1 MERKKKRIEEFLELT
16 AETTKYYSYADY
28 FVKTPLFT
36 SLRVSNSAAD
46 SLTDL
51 TLTVKSDSGL
61 IVETQ
66 KQIDEIPFES
76 SVEVEFGDVIS
87 PLFFADLNEIKKV
100 SVILELAHEKRTI
113 KCFITEV
120 TVLPFEYWQGAEG
133 NGETL
138 AVFVRPKLGD
148 CGRLK
153 TEMRAQ
159 LKKWNV
165 SDDFNGY
172 DGADKNLV
180 RKVVASLFTALRHYS
195 FERDDCDVSV
205 PSPVGGGVKLLSE
218 RRAKPME
225 LALLAAATLE
235 SAGLNPVIVYGDKQ
249 VAVGVWL
256 YSGCFQDICS
266 DDVELLSGYVSDGIN
281 NLSCFDADDLFSDK
295 TVAYSTSENH
305 FLQKVQNGD
314 YDKIL
319 DIKRARL
326 NRLTPLPTRYKTVKG
341 YEILSEDET
350 SPDEAPKDLA
360 FVKKIFNLEGKLT
373 RDKQWERRLLDLSLK
388 NTLLNFTPKNAV
400 QIISV
405 DSDSAYQA
413 VCSPSPMRITPANLS
428 SLGITDKTPRF
439 GLSKECKGFK
449 ELISEDVSGGILRAY
464 EQDEILIDNLAR
476 LVKKNKEADEES
488 GGKILYLAF
497 GFLKWYSGGDEE
509 EKYAP
514 LVLCPVTLKLGKG
527 KTYYEISASG
537 DELSVNSTLLEFL
550 KQEFNV
556 DIRGLDGNVQ
566 DLKVSE
572 ILAMVR
578 MEIAEM
584 KNWSV
589 EDDCFLAAFSFSRYQ
604 TWQDLRNNMDEFSK
618 NALVAAMLKN
628 KPLEGEQITADKED
642 EVPLTEV
649 LTPISADSSQW
660 EAIDLA
666 QKGASFVL
674 HGPPGTGKSQTI
686 TNIICN
692 ALYSGKRVL
701 FVAEKKAALE
711 VVKKR
716 LDALGVGDFCLEL
729 HSSKVNKLEVAAK
742 LASTLALA
750 SNEKAV
756 SVDGKAAS
764 IDKLKTEM
772 LAPLNALHK
781 KRRLGVSVYEAMLIC
796 FKNSDA
802 PDVMNI
808 ESVFYDKLT
817 KEKMEKYEDMIRR
830 AAVSVKECGGVHNSP
845 FSNVYLSEYSRSVRD
860 AARVSAEVVITE
872 IKHLKNYLTLF
883 LDLYRQRVTRLTRKK
898 LAAIEEIVKMLSD
911 STIRAY
917 FDGQKEDEFH
927 AFYNANRRLDAH
939 LALYFRK
946 FKKLVDLKP
955 SERAEI
961 SRIINEAGDVEGSKT
976 AASVIKRLEKVAIEP
991 LGADAGVSSLELL
1004 VSVTDDMEAIK
1015 TNTKL
1020 SDKFSSAF
1028 GKINY
1033 FDGRKKYLE
1042 NLYRLHDLSASVFAD
1057 YNADGFN
1064 GTCIE
1069 AANGYTKPVID
1080 GLLGSILGFR
1090 AAEKSFVKAI
1100 KADESKLPEEDI
1112 LEEYSA
1118 QAGALIDNVDML
1130 ANWCEYRADSAALKK
1145 EGLTFVTDA
1154 LENGSVTAD
1163 NVIAGFEKN
1172 VYRNFLQTTIPLDP
1186 ALSRFSAAVQEE
1198 DSENLRLLL
1207 DEYALL
1213 CRERIRETLISRLPT
1228 PDTEGKCSIELM
1240 NFQRY
1245 AKTNLRGMGLRKL
1258 FEEIPELMKFVAPC
1272 MLMSP
1277 VTVAQYLR
1285 AENGLFDIV
1294 VFDEASQMPTAEA
1307 IGSLARGKSAVIVG
1321 DPKQLPPTSFFNAN
1335 FTGDET
1341 SDYEDTESV
1350 LDDCL
1355 ALGMPEKHL
1364 TWHYRSKHE
1373 SLIAFSNTTYYGGK
1387 LCTFP
1392 SPDAPD
1398 SHVHLS
1404 LVENGV
1410 YDRGFT
1416 KRNKEEARALVADVI
1431 RRLKDPVLSRSSIGV
1446 VTFSNVQKE
1455 YIERKLSAEIA
1466 AAKLEEVAYD
1476 REEPL
1481 FVKNLE
1487 NVQGDER
1494 DVILFSVCYG
1504 PDKNGRVSLNF
1515 GPLNQTGGWRRL
1527 NVAVS
1532 RAREEMTVFTSIT
1545 AAMIDLSKTNS
1556 KGVAG
1561 LKAFL
1566 EFAQKGKTTL
1576 AISSD
1581 NLKKNEVGIGK
1592 YVAEG
1597 LSQYGYECRYDVGV
1611 SDFKIDVAVLDPKNK
1626 HRYVLAV
1633 MCDGTERFSV
1643 KDRNVLQILTLKRNN
1658 WNVTRL
1664 YSVNYYNNPKREI
1677 KRIKDLLDKIT
1688 GKDKRSGSGISR
1700 VQKPY
1705 KYAQLSQKFESTNYV
1720 TSGENDSELIARI
1733 KAIVAAE
1740 EPISEDF
1747 LIRRTF
1753 ASLGIIKSGTKA
1765 EGHMRDLIPL
1775 CKFSREKLVGAFY
1788 YRKTDKAAAYDKCR
1802 VENGEKAVRK
1812 VENDYS
1818 PYEIIALIRAALEDK
1833 VALYQDEIF
1842 NIVCVVMRVNRATDK
1857 FAAYVN
1863 DCITLGEEKGF
1874 FVRSVS
1880 DRISLA

>member
-1 MERKKKRIEEFLELT
+1 MDHKKRKTEEFISLT
-16 AETTKYYSYADY
+16 AEAAKYYSYADY
-28 FVKTPLFT
+28 FVRTPLFT
-36 SLRVSNSAAD
+36 SLRVNNSAGD
-46 SLTDL
+46 SLTDF
-51 TLTVKSDSGL
+51 TLRVTSERGFVTETVK
-61 IVETQ
+61 
-66 KQIDEIPFES
+66 KIDEIPFEN
-76 SVEVEFGDVIS
+76 SVEVELGDVVS
-87 PLFFADLNEIKKV
+87 PLYFADLDEIREENVTIELQHEK
-100 SVILELAHEKRTI
+100 SVIASETLP
-113 KCFITEV
+113 V
-120 TVLPFEYWQGAEG
+120 TVLPFEYWQGSEG
-133 NGETL
+133 KGETL
-138 AVFVRPKLGD
+138 AVFVRPKIGD

-153 TEMRAQ
+153 TEMRGQ

-172 DGADKNLV
+172 QNSDKNV
-180 RKVVASLFTALRHYS
+180 IRKVVASLFTALRHYS
-195 FERDDCDVSV
+195 FERVDCDLSAPVSA
-205 PSPVGGGVKLLSE
+205 GAGVKLLSE
-218 RRAKPME
+218 RKATSLE
-225 LALLAAATLE
+225 LALLAASTLE
-235 SAGLNPVIVYGDKQ
+235 SAGLNPVLVYGDKEI
-249 VAVGVWL
+249 AVGVWL
-256 YSGCFQDICS
+256 YDGCFQDSCS
-266 DDVELLSGYVSDGIN
+266 DDTERLLNYVSDGIN
-281 NLSCFDADDLFSDK
+281 NLSCFDVDDLFSDK

-305 FLQKVQNGD
+305 FAAKCENGD
-314 YDKIL
+314 YDKII
-319 DIKRARL
+319 DVKRARL
-326 NRLTPLPTRYKTVKG
+326 NRLTPLPTRNKTVKG
-341 YEILSEDET
+341 YEILSENET
-350 SPDEAPKDLA
+350 SPDEAPKDLS
-360 FVKKIFNLEGKLT
+360 FVKKVFNLEGRVT

-388 NTLLNFTPKNAV
+388 NALLNFSVKNAV
-400 QIISV
+400 QIV
-405 DSDSAYQA
+405 SADPDAALQA
-413 VCSPSPMRITPANLS
+413 VSSDQPVRLMPANLS
-428 SLGITDKTPRF
+428 ALGVGERTSRF
-439 GLSKECKGFK
+439 GLSKDLKGVK
-449 ELISEDVSGGILRAY
+449 ELISEDISGGIFRTY
-464 EQDEILIDNLAR
+464 EQGELLEDNLAR
-476 LVKKNKEADEES
+476 LVKKSREADEES
-488 GGKILYLAF
+488 GSKILYLAI
-497 GFLKWYSGGDEE
+497 GFLKWYSKGDGEE
-509 EKYAP
+509 RYAP
-514 LVLCPVTLKLGKG
+514 LVLAPVTLKLGKG
-527 KTYYEISASG
+527 KTNYEIAAGG

-556 DIRGLDGNVQ
+556 DIRGLDGNIQ
-566 DLKVSE
+566 SLKIAE

-589 EDDCFLAAFSFSRYQ
+589 EDDCFLAALSFSRYQ
-604 TWQDLRNNMDEFSK
+604 TWQDMRRNMGEFSK
-618 NALVAAMLKN
+618 NKLVAAMLGG
-628 KPLEGEQITADKED
+628 KPLEPQEIPEEKED
-642 EVPLTEV
+642 ETPMTQV

-660 EAIDLA
+660 EAIALA
-666 QKGASFVL
+666 STGTSFVL

-701 FVAEKKAALE
+701 FVAEKQAALS

-729 HSSKVNKLEVAAK
+729 HSGKTNKADVVAK
-742 LASTLALA
+742 LSSTLALA
-750 SNEKAV
+750 GSGGNASVNEKA
-756 SVDGKAAS
+756 SA
-764 IDKLKTEM
+764 IEKLKGDL

-796 FKNSDA
+796 FENSDA

-830 AAVSVKECGGVHNSP
+830 AAVSAKECGGVYNSP
-845 FSNVYLSEYSRSVRD
+845 FSNVYLSEYSKSVRD
-860 AARVSAEVVITE
+860 AAKVSAEVVITE

-898 LAAIEEIVKMLSD
+898 LGAIEEIVKMLAD
-911 STIRAY
+911 NTLNGY
-917 FDGQKEDEFH
+917 FDCDEAGFH

-946 FKKLVDLKP
+946 YKKLVELKSGER
-955 SERAEI
+955 SEITKLI
-961 SRIINEAGDVEGSKT
+961 SDVGDINGSKT
-976 AASVIKRLEKVAIEP
+976 AAGVIKRLEKVAID
-991 LGADAGVSSLELL
+991 GAEEDSQARSLELL
-1004 VSVTDDMEAIK
+1004 ISIADDMDAIK
-1015 TNTKL
+1015 DNTKL
-1020 SDKFSSAF
+1020 SANFTSAF
-1028 GKINY
+1028 GKIDY

-1042 NLYRLHDLSASVFAD
+1042 KLYRLHDLASTVFAD

-1069 AANGYTKPVID
+1069 AAGGFTRPVID
-1080 GLLGSILGFR
+1080 GLLGSISSFR
-1090 AAEKSFVKAI
+1090 AAEKAFLKTI
-1100 KADESKLPEEDI
+1100 KADKNKIPEEDI
-1112 LEEYSA
+1112 LEDYTA

-1145 EGLTFVTDA
+1145 EGLTFITDA

-1186 ALSRFSAAVQEE
+1186 ALSRFSAAVQDEE
-1198 DSENLRLLL
+1198 AENLRLLL
-1207 DEYALL
+1207 DEYAAL
-1213 CRERIRETLISRLPT
+1213 CREQIRDVLISRLPT
-1228 PDTEGKCSIELM
+1228 ATTEGKCSIELM

-1245 AKTNLRGMGLRKL
+1245 AKSNLRGMGIRKL
-1258 FEEIPELMKFVAPC
+1258 FEEIPELIKYVAPC

-1277 VTVAQYLR
+1277 ATVAQYLR
-1285 AENGLFDIV
+1285 PENGLFDIV

-1307 IGSLARGKSAVIVG
+1307 VGSLARGKSAVIVG
-1321 DPKQLPPTSFFNAN
+1321 DPKQLPPTAFFNS
-1335 FTGDET
+1335 TYVDE
-1341 SDYEDTESV
+1341 DDAENEDMESV

-1373 SLIAFSNTTYYGGK
+1373 SLIAFSNNTYYGSK

-1416 KRNKEEARALVADVI
+1416 KRNKEEASALVADVI
-1431 RRLKDPVLSRSSIGV
+1431 RRLKDPVLCRSSIGV

-1455 YIERKLSAEIA
+1455 YIERRLSTAIA
-1466 AAKLEEVAYD
+1466 NAKLEERAYE

-1504 PDKNGRVSLNF
+1504 PDKNGKVSLNF
-1515 GPLNQTGGWRRL
+1515 GPLNQAGGWRRL
-1527 NVAVS
+1527 NVAAS
-1532 RAREEMTVFTSIT
+1532 RAREEMVVFSSIT

-1566 EFAQKGKTTL
+1566 DFAQKGKTTL

-1581 NLKKNEVGIGK
+1581 SVKKNTAGIGK
-1592 YVAEG
+1592 FIAEG

-1643 KDRNVLQILTLKRNN
+1643 KDRNVLQLQTLKRNN
-1658 WNVTRL
+1658 WNVTRV

-1677 KRIKDLLDKIT
+1677 KRIKDLLDRIT
-1688 GKDKRSGSGISR
+1688 GKDKRAGSGITKI
-1700 VQKPY
+1700 QKPY
-1705 KYAQLSQKFESTNYV
+1705 KYAQLSQRFENASFV
-1720 TSGENDSELIARI
+1720 TSGENDAELISRL
-1733 KAIVAAE
+1733 KAVVTAE
-1740 EPISEDF
+1740 EPISEEF
-1747 LIRRTF
+1747 LIRRTLS
-1753 ASLGIIKSGTKA
+1753 SLGIIKYGSKA
-1765 EGHMRDLIPL
+1765 EGRIRDLIPL

-1788 YRKTDKAAAYDKCR
+1788 YRKTDKAASFDRCCR
-1802 VENGEKAVRK
+1802 VENSEKSLRRA
-1812 VENDYS
+1812 ENDYS
-1818 PYEIIALIRAALEDK
+1818 PYEVVALIKAALEDK
-1833 VALYQDEIF
+1833 VALYFEELL
-1842 NIVCVVMRVNRATDK
+1842 NIVCVVLRVSRPTDK
-1857 FAAYVN
+1857 FSAYINECV
-1863 DCITLGEEKGF
+1863 TLGEDKGL